1 MRKNTTR
8 DLIVDRKSGGKGCRV
23 KSSPPIGDDPVPPIE
38 RNGLN
43 RGAEGYE

>member
-1 MRKNTTR
+1 MRRNTTR
-8 DLIVDRKSGGKGCRV
+8 DWLEDRTSGGKGCGV

-38 RNGLN
+38 QNRLN